1 MELDMRLSFFKFAP
15 VVSESELNH
24 LVKNVSRYYKTPC
37 KGNFI
42 QIVFKT
48 ADYYAIRIRQF
59 LRTAH
64 SDFEW

>member
-48 ADYYAIRIRQF
+48 F
-59 LRTAH
+59 SPLKTL
-64 SDFEW
+64 